1 MSAEQ
6 IRIDALA
13 VSVLRLTDD
22 VLRHSPDTFLH
33 AMARQ
38 TVRMIPEDVR
48 VRLEHLNR
56 KELGLS
62 LAEGLTN
69 AAAHYERMC
78 KILEHARK
86 GKEAE

>member
-48 VRLEHLNR
+48 VRLEDLNR
-56 KELGLS
+56 IELALS
-62 LAEGLTN
+62 LAEGMTN
-69 AAAHYERMC
+69 AAAFYERIC
-78 KILEHARK
+78 NILAESRNW
-86 GKEAE
+86 KEAA